1 MIERISVDKNIMHGK
16 PCLRGTR
23 IPVYLILDLLAGGST
38 IKDILDDYPD
48 ITEEDIRACVEYAAM
63 LAREEAGELE
73 TAA

>member
-16 PCLRGTR
+16 PCIRGTR